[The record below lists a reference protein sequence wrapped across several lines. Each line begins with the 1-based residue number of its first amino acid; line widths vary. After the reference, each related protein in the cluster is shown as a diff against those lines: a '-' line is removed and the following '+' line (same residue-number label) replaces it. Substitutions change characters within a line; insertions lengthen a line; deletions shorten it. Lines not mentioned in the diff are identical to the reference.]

1 MHFVDGLFFYYFFL
15 ELFIFGNLSG
25 SEMGKIS
32 VVDMAWFIP
41 THRLAELIYF
51 KLQPCVVVL
60 GGL

>member
-1 MHFVDGLFFYYFFL
+1 
-15 ELFIFGNLSG
+15 
-25 SEMGKIS
+25 MGKIS